1 MDQKT
6 HCSLNVTV
14 TGVTVSGEACTCM
27 AGLSFPVN
35 MYPGQGLNCL
45 VGLLL
50 CDACD
55 DLASLWS
62 ALCRSHE
69 PLKQVCGRQASDSF

>member
-1 MDQKT
+1 MT
-6 HCSLNVTV
+6 HN
-14 TGVTVSGEACTCM
+14 TCM

-50 CDACD
+50 CDAFD
-55 DLASLWS
+55 DLASLCS

-69 PLKQVCGRQASDSF
+69 PLKHACTKKVPDSFCRSSWDKLVELSIFNFVI